1 MSNVLYKSLIALAL
15 VILVMLLVL
24 KTVFALKAERKIDKR
39 LRETRAR
46 ISRSVIEVEKY
57 KNGISEV
64 AAGKEVSCIK
74 EVSKD
79 APKVKK
85 TRAMS
90 MEERWADYARS
101 GREKK

>member
-1 MSNVLYKSLIALAL
+1 MSIVLYKSLIALAL
-15 VILVMLLVL
+15 VTLVMLVVL

-46 ISRSVIEVEKY
+46 ISRSIIEVEKY
-57 KNGISEV
+57 KNSISEV
-64 AAGKEVSCIK
+64 AAGEEVSCIK
-74 EVSKD
+74 DSKD

-101 GREKK
+101 GHDKK